1 MVIALTGLMNAGKS
15 TVADYL
21 VTQHGFAHLKFAHGL
36 KSMLRTLGL
45 TEDEIEG
52 ARKELPC
59 DKLNGRSPRY
69 AMQTLG
75 TEWGRVCMGQDF
87 WVNLLVQKV
96 QRFFAHEHVVIDDC
110 RFPNEARAVQ
120 QDLGGKVWRISR
132 GVGTVASMHASE
144 VDQIG
149 VVADTVVLNNG
160 TIDDLLSKVDLLLTV
175 KT

>member
-21 VTQHGFAHLKFAHGL
+21 VTQHGFVHLKFAHGL
-36 KSMLRTLGL
+36 KSMLRALGL
-45 TEDEIEG
+45 TGDEIEG
-52 ARKELPC
+52 VRKELPC

-96 QRFFAHEHVVIDDC
+96 QRFFVHEHVVIDDC

-120 QDLGGKVWRISR
+120 QDLGGKVWRIVR
-132 GVGTVASMHASE
+132 GAGVVASMHASE

-149 VVADTVVLNNG
+149 VAADTVVLNNG
-160 TIDDLLSKVDLLLTV
+160 TIDELLNKVDLLLMVT
-175 KT
+175 T

>member
-21 VTQHGFAHLKFAHGL
+21 VTQHGFVHLKFAHGL
-36 KSMLRTLGL
+36 KSMLRALGL

-52 ARKELPC
+52 VRKELPC

-96 QRFFAHEHVVIDDC
+96 QRYFTDEHVVIDDC

>member
-21 VTQHGFAHLKFAHGL
+21 VTRHHFVHLKFAHGL

-96 QRFFAHEHVVIDDC
+96 QRFFVHERVVIDDC

-144 VDQIG
+144 ADQIG